1 MRTPR
6 RIAALAVAFLSVA
19 AAALVAPSSSG
30 TAVGDCTPGS
40 TWPAARTDLAGGVLA
55 LINAHRAT
63 VGAPALVTS
72 TSLTAAAVWKARHMA
87 MYQYM
92 AHDDPA
98 PPVARS
104 TLDRIA
110 ACGYAGA
117 GWGENIAYGYSTPQA
132 VVAGWL
138 GSPGHRANIEQRGF
152 LSTGIGAAVGSSGA
166 VYWAQTFGTSTAGSP
181 PPPPPPPPTTTT
193 TTTTTSTTTTTTT
206 PAPPPPPPPPVA
218 PPPPPGKATSSPAA
232 RIRLARSPD
241 RRSPRPDRRFTLR
254 FPVVGTNAKARGPV
268 ECHAQVGHRTVRV
281 LAEGVRRGYA
291 QCIFAVPRHTR
302 GHRVWGTVQVKS
314 PSGPA
319 RRWFSRVVR

>member
-6 RIAALAVAFLSVA
+6 RIAALARRVPVGCGRGTRRAE
-19 AAALVAPSSSG
+19 PSG

-40 TWPAARTDLAGGVLA
+40 TWPAARADLAGGVLA

-110 ACGYAGA
+110 ACGYTGG
-117 GWGENIAYGYSTPQA
+117 GWGENIAYGYPTPQA

-152 LSTGIGAAVGSSGA
+152 LSTGIGAAVASNGA
-166 VYWAQTFGTSTAGSP
+166 VYWAQTFGTIDGRLTAAAPASHDHDHDDDHDD
-181 PPPPPPPPTTTT
+181 
-193 TTTTTSTTTTTTT
+193 S
-206 PAPPPPPPPPVA
+206 APPPPPPPPVA
-218 PPPPPGKATSSPAA
+218 PPPPPAKPTPSPAPHV
-232 RIRLARSPD
+232 RLARSPD

-254 FPVVGTNAKARGPV
+254 FPVVGMNATTRAPV
-268 ECHAQVGHRTVRV
+268 TCSAQVRHRTVRV

-314 PSGPA
+314 ASGAA
-319 RRWFSRVVR
+319 RRWFSRLVR